1 MRPAQTQTRIFVGDR
16 RAAVISASGQLSV
29 ERILEDRPCLL
40 ATQLTPK
47 TVQLLLV
54 KLDSLA
60 RVHECVRTQSVPDQA
75 IRLDII
81 AAFDNLQVFHGCI
94 SLDVI
99 PDKVSEMMWDA
110 FRSSLSV
117 LTHHLTYV
125 PIVKL
130 VKLIIGCSPIPTL
143 LRVVKHQHIVTH
155 ATIQET
161 RCHSCFIV
169 SVYF

>member
-81 AAFDNLQVFHGCI
+81 AAFDNLQVFHGCVP
-94 SLDVI
+94 LDVI
-99 PDKVSEMMWDA
+99 PDKVSEMKRDA
-110 FRSSLSV
+110 VRSHHVPDVSV
-117 LTHHLTYV
+117 
-125 PIVKL
+125 VKL
-130 VKLIIGCSPIPTL
+130 VKLVIGCSPIPTL
-143 LRVVKHQHIVTH
+143 PRIVDHQHVVAD
-155 ATIQET
+155 ATIQKT
-161 RCHSCFIV
+161 RCHYTKGSQTL
-169 SVYF
+169 